1 MLSGKWKILRA
12 VVLLWGFLGCNH
24 QDALHKETIMLQ
36 DRTIPPAANRIERSG
51 LMRNNSGATASWN
64 FEADRNC
71 EAYTTWVTGNLPS
84 YTAENVAPILRLVLR
99 LPGDVFELQ
108 IELTLV
114 DNVWLVR
121 VNFRA
126 FPQ

>member
-1 MLSGKWKILRA
+1 LSGKWKILRA

-64 FEADRNC
+64 FEADRNW
-71 EAYTTWVTGNLPS
+71 EAYTTWVQATFQATPLKTSHRSCGWS
-84 YTAENVAPILRLVLR
+84 
-99 LPGDVFELQ
+99 GDCPATFS
-108 IELTLV
+108 
-114 DNVWLVR
+114 NYR
-121 VNFRA
+121 
-126 FPQ
+126 